1 MLDLKEMSHFGG
13 HLLEPQWGGRCGRK
27 HIESTAIQVL
37 PSGTAVDISNWSLPL
52 WDWGCLAALQ
62 GLILQA
68 NAATDLESTC
78 YMKPTCSAG
87 IRDGGRIRGLL
98 WGIEWR
104 ATLSCGLLFGY
115 GGTELGK
122 GLRSDRDLTPAECVL
137 TPLHPLAWGA
147 TPSIAGSSPAM
158 PAAPLLT

>member
-1 MLDLKEMSHFGG
+1 MANPGGDRIYIQDISSIHFAIFELVVWFVECVRRTPSMLDLKEMSHFGG
-13 HLLEPQWGGRCGRK
+13 HLLEPQWGGKCGRK
-27 HIESTAIQVL
+27 HRESTAIQVL

-68 NAATDLESTC
+68 NVATSLESTC
-78 YMKPTCSAG
+78 YMKPTCSAS

-115 GGTELGK
+115 GGTELGN
-122 GLRSDRDLTPAECVL
+122 
-137 TPLHPLAWGA
+137 GA
-147 TPSIAGSSPAM
+147 
-158 PAAPLLT
+158 